1 MEKMGYDHL
10 VSPLTMRALSC
21 AARELEVEA
30 NSLEAHPVRGGFSRN
45 RRAVVSAGKRSL
57 FVKEVDTELL
67 PDEGLTELGWLR
79 KDAAIVQALQATH
92 PDIVADWIR
101 LSDDGHVLMMSNYAP
116 EDGWLWQ
123 PPTDEALARR
133 YTEAVM
139 QTTRRLETVQLDKQA
154 AHGLD
159 LSPFLQHEL
168 VRDDR
173 IDILVDDEAVRRQ
186 LKEKYRELTAVG
198 PDWRRVRCE
207 RMVALLDDVAQ
218 LHELRGWLKSVA
230 LQPDDC
236 FNHCDVR
243 SDNLAFN
250 VHTGEVKLVD
260 WNWASYAP
268 RGYGATEFLLDMAR
282 HGHDISPWYGE
293 INQPMIA
300 ASIGFFAVRSLKP
313 PLTPG
318 GTLREM
324 QALAAAVAHEIW
336 QEVKA

>member
-1 MEKMGYDHL
+1 MEKMGCDHL
-10 VSPLTMRALSC
+10 ASPLTMRALSC
-21 AARELEVEA
+21 AARELGVEA
-30 NSLEAHPVRGGFSRN
+30 HSLEAHPVRGGFSRN

-57 FVKEVDTELL
+57 FVKEVDIELL
-67 PDEGLTELGWLR
+67 PDEGSTELGWLR
-79 KDAAIVQALQATH
+79 KDAAVVRALQATH
-92 PDIVADWIR
+92 PDIVADWIH

-139 QTTRRLETVQLDKQA
+139 QMTRRLETVQLDEQV

-159 LSPFLQHEL
+159 LSPFLQQEL
-168 VRDDR
+168 MQDKGIDSLVEDDNTR
-173 IDILVDDEAVRRQ
+173 GR
-186 LKEKYRELTAVG
+186 LKKKYRELATTG
-198 PDWRRVRCE
+198 PDWQRVRCE
-207 RMVALLDDVAQ
+207 RMVALLNDVAQ
-218 LHELRGWLKSVA
+218 LHELRKWLKSVA

-250 VHTGEVKLVD
+250 IHTGEVKLVD

-324 QALAAAVAHEIW
+324 QALSAAAAYEIW
-336 QEVKA
+336 QRVRP

>member
-1 MEKMGYDHL
+1 M
-10 VSPLTMRALSC
+10 SPEQLTVYS
-21 AARELEVEA
+21 VG
-30 NSLEAHPVRGGFSRN
+30 GGFSRN
-45 RRAVVSAGKRSL
+45 RRAVVSAYGRSL
-57 FVKEVDTELL
+57 FVKEVDIDLL

-79 KDAAIVQALQATH
+79 KDFSVVQALQAVS
-92 PDIVADWIR
+92 PDVVTDWMR
-101 LSDDGHVLMMSNYAP
+101 LSDDGHVLLMSNYAP

-123 PPTDEALARR
+123 PPTDEALVRR
-133 YTEAVM
+133 YMEAVV
-139 QTTRRLETVQLDKQA
+139 QTTRRLEKVQIDKRA
-154 AHGLD
+154 ARGLA
-159 LSPFLQHEL
+159 LSPFLQQEL

-173 IDILVDDEAVRRQ
+173 IDALVDDEVVRRQ

-198 PDWRRVRCE
+198 PDWQRVRCE

-218 LHELRGWLKSVA
+218 LHELRGWLKSVT

-268 RGYGATEFLLDMAR
+268 RGYGTTEFLLDMAR

-293 INQPMIA
+293 VNQLMVA

-313 PLTPG
+313 PLAPG
-318 GTLREM
+318 SMLREM
-324 QALAAAVAHEIW
+324 QALSAATAYELW
-336 QEVKA
+336 QRVRP